1 MRYFRLWEAG
11 KAGLRT
17 TSGGW
22 VSTYRLSHFPGQV
35 RLLSETEILEQLDG
49 EHLFDDT
56 FGHPGLKHMIGPNL
70 RRAAARAELSEAARE
85 AREQI
90 LREIGWKPLDLPGCP
105 PEEVEAENRHMQDY
119 LVGWAQGLAAHIDK
133 YDQVQRAARR
143 GPKTIKRR

>member
-1 MRYFRLWEAG
+1 MR
-11 KAGLRT
+11 GLYPVRE
-17 TSGGW
+17 S
-22 VSTYRLSHFPGQV
+22 VPAHLRN

-70 RRAAARAELSEAARE
+70 RRAAARAELSEAARG